1 MLKLLILIV
10 GLSAFINEAH
20 AYPNFIGKGYHACL
34 TCHYNPFGN
43 GPLNDYGRGVA
54 ASALAGRLFVSDSTS
69 DEDLSNRSGFLF
81 SKPDPKSVFKPALDY
96 RGGNINSSLE
106 TDDPQEKYVNMQI
119 DATATANWGKQK
131 EYIATF
137 TYSVVP
143 SNSLPAGQAD
153 YDVAAGEDLTFSREH
168 YFGYRFSNN
177 SQGIYVGKMDIVY
190 GIRIPNHTAFS
201 RSSTGNDQ
209 YAASHGVVY
218 HLGSEKFDLGLQ
230 YFLGDFEKVEEARS
244 SGFAGKYE
252 HSVTSNSRLGVSY
265 LNSTNNNDDET
276 SAYALIAK
284 MGIGKGSSLMYEFGQ
299 KVNTI
304 SSTGLSTTSQYM
316 FLQKHFYVKR
326 GLYIL
331 MTYEQFVADTSGA
344 AESHRISPGIQWFP
358 IQRVEIR
365 ADLTNSKQY
374 ETNVATNDSWA
385 FLGQVHLWF

>member
-244 SGFAGKYE
+244 SGFAGKY
-252 HSVTSNSRLGVSY
+252 
-265 LNSTNNNDDET
+265 
-276 SAYALIAK
+276 
-284 MGIGKGSSLMYEFGQ
+284 
-299 KVNTI
+299 
-304 SSTGLSTTSQYM
+304 
-316 FLQKHFYVKR
+316 
-326 GLYIL
+326 
-331 MTYEQFVADTSGA
+331 
-344 AESHRISPGIQWFP
+344 
-358 IQRVEIR
+358 
-365 ADLTNSKQY
+365 
-374 ETNVATNDSWA
+374 
-385 FLGQVHLWF
+385 